1 MSLKGKAPEEVS
13 TINVTPLVD
22 VMLVLLIIFMV
33 ITPML
38 QKDVTVTMVT
48 SRNAAEMDAANKT
61 DATIIAVTRDGRIY
75 LRKDMI
81 DEKDVTSKVKDDMQN
96 KLDKTVFLRC
106 DERAK
111 YGEVETVVDDIRAAG
126 IEDLAFLTEQS
137 DEEPPPPPPQQQP
150 AATP

>member
-38 QKDVTVTMVT
+38 QHDVSVTMVT
-48 SRNAAEMDAANKT
+48 SRYATDMANANKT
-61 DATIIAVTRDGRIY
+61 DAAVIAVTRDGRIY
-75 LRKDMI
+75 FRKDMI
-81 DEKDVTSKVKDDMQN
+81 NEKDVTKKIKDNMEN

-126 IEDLAFLTEQS
+126 IQDLAFLTEQN
-137 DEEPPPPPPQQQP
+137 EQEPPAPPPQ
-150 AATP
+150 AGTTP